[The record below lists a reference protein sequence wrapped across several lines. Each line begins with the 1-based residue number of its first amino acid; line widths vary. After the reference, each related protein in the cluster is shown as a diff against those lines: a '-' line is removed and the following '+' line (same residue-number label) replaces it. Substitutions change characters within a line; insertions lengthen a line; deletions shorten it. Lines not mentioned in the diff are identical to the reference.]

1 MPSTAAQLLTQV
13 GEAGYKLVRI
23 EQLRANR
30 WLLTL
35 ESPEGQVL
43 VMAQQRPLISAA
55 DVQDL
60 AEQLR
65 LGRFRSGY
73 LLAIGGRF
81 SPEAQRTAAELRQP
95 RILLCTSLPPAGAP
109 PRISSVLEIAS

>member
-1 MPSTAAQLLTQV
+1 MTQASTQLSTMV
-13 GEAGYKLVRI
+13 REAGYQLIRI

-30 WLLTL
+30 WLLL
-35 ESPEGQVL
+35 AESPEGKVL
-43 VMAQQRPLISAA
+43 ILAQQRPLISAS

-65 LGRFRSGY
+65 LSRVGTGY
-73 LLAIGGRF
+73 LLAMGGRF

-95 RILLCTSLPPAGAP
+95 LIVLCGKLPPADQA
-109 PRISSVLEIAS
+109 PRISAIFEIA

>member
-1 MPSTAAQLLTQV
+1 MISTATHLSTMV
-13 GEAGYKLVRI
+13 REAGYQMARI

-30 WLLTL
+30 WLVVA
-35 ESPEGQVL
+35 SSAEGKVL
-43 VMAQQRPLISAA
+43 ILAQQRPLINAS

-65 LGRFRSGY
+65 LARIGTGY
-73 LLAIGGRF
+73 LLALGGRF

-95 RILLCTSLPPAGAP
+95 YIVLCGSLPPVGQP
-109 PRISSVLEIAS
+109 PLPTTALEIA